1 MLFLMV
7 DFVALEPSVSDLLT
21 LLGLEPG
28 DYSEKKK
35 RTFEISNTLSVPEYK
50 RIFRV
55 EHGY

>member
-35 RTFEISNTLSVPEYK
+35 EPLRLVILYRSQNISAFLELN
-50 RIFRV
+50 
-55 EHGY
+55 GY